1 MVDPSRL
8 KMLRCYLICLLS
20 LSPMGLCATRIISRH
35 STELPAVYF
44 VNDRVRVFFLDYG
57 VRSPLLTVICFPL
70 AINCFISRY
79 FPNMFK
85 RMGLSLLLLCVLF
98 TFYLMNY
105 IIGGSQNYLER
116 FGVPCFANNSYNI
129 FQTNIAS
136 SISPAYLLGF
146 FVYQFGNSS
155 AVRVLNT

>member
-1 MVDPSRL
+1 MVDPSRM

-20 LSPMGLCATRIISRH
+20 LSPMGLCASGIISHH

-44 VNDRVRVFFLDYG
+44 VDDRVRVFFLDYG

-70 AINCFISRY
+70 VINCFISRH

-98 TFYLMNY
+98 TFYLMIY
-105 IIGGSQNYLER
+105 IIGESQNYLER
-116 FGVPCFANNSYNI
+116 FGVPCFANNSLT
-129 FQTNIAS
+129 FFKQT
-136 SISPAYLLGF
+136 LLL
-146 FVYQFGNSS
+146 QF
-155 AVRVLNT
+155 LQHIY